1 MYKYR
6 MIISKCEHI
15 LHGKIIVLTAQVY
28 NRNMF
33 LLEKIKYLYSGIFL
47 STTAHNNPVHIARM
61 HKFVKSVVGRLCQD
75 LKNNT
80 YPEHLSFLVTNGL
93 LFIGLYTFHFWFYT
107 QKFPEYF
114 WTFKKIWITID
125 CSSFLFLIRF
135 VRFKMFCI
143 KTPFYIWSNCRLCV
157 IYCVI

>member
-61 HKFVKSVVGRLCQD
+61 HKFVKSVVSRLCQD

-80 YPEHLSFLVTNGL
+80 YPEHLSFLVTIVTVSL
-93 LFIGLYTFHFWFYT
+93 LMVCYSLVCILFIFDFTRKNSRNIFEPLKRYVLPLTVPVSF
-107 QKFPEYF
+107 
-114 WTFKKIWITID
+114 
-125 CSSFLFLIRF
+125 SS
-135 VRFKMFCI
+135 
-143 KTPFYIWSNCRLCV
+143 
-157 IYCVI
+157 

>member
-47 STTAHNNPVHIARM
+47 STTAHNNPVHIVRM

-80 YPEHLSFLVTNGL
+80 YPEHLSFLVTIVTVSL
-93 LFIGLYTFHFWFYT
+93 LMVCYSLVCILFVLHA
-107 QKFPEYF
+107 
-114 WTFKKIWITID
+114 KIPGI
-125 CSSFLFLIRF
+125 FLNL
-135 VRFKMFCI
+135 
-143 KTPFYIWSNCRLCV
+143 
-157 IYCVI
+157 